1 MLTQD
6 PVLHGD
12 VGFPLLG
19 VCLAPPDR
27 RVSGGGSAIVPVTV
41 SLCSCTV
48 GTTGP
53 QSVKPLPRSPPSYF
67 ESFQTTF
74 LGNAADL

>member
-12 VGFPLLG
+12 VEFPLLG
-19 VCLAPPDR
+19 VCLARPDR

-41 SLCSCTV
+41 RAA
-48 GTTGP
+48 GP
-53 QSVKPLPRSPPSYF
+53 QSAKPLPRSPPSYF